1 MVGNTGVLV
10 KDTDAIC
17 RPLSPNPSTTR
28 QQRSAINTSMA
39 QYLELYV
46 YNVLSHNRN
55 YGSVLIDINIS
66 KFKISNT
73 YFELL
78 RERCTAHYRVYM
90 QTV

>member
-1 MVGNTGVLV
+1 
-10 KDTDAIC
+10 
-17 RPLSPNPSTTR
+17 
-28 QQRSAINTSMA
+28 MA

-78 RERCTAHYRVYM
+78 RERCAAHYRVYM